1 MNKDCFF
8 CNEENFND
16 KNVILKND
24 SFCARFD
31 DFPITKGHLEIISK
45 KHIESFFDLNNEELI
60 QLFDLIKKVKIII
73 QKEYNPDAFNIWINE
88 WREAWR
94 TIDHLHIHIIPRY
107 KWDVENPRGWIR
119 NIIPWKGNY

>member
-1 MNKDCFF
+1 MNKHCFF

-16 KNVILKND
+16 KNVILEND
-24 SFCARFD
+24 SFRARFD
-31 DFPITKGHLEIISK
+31 DFPVTKGHLEIISK
-45 KHIESFFDLNNEELI
+45 KHIESFFNLNNEELI
-60 QLFDLIKKVKIII
+60 QFFDLIKKVKIII